1 MMNLEVIVYLATF
14 FSHFDF
20 DIGTLFVLIHRSL
33 KYGHHVVGIDISEK
47 LEYRW
52 QRILLDEVIYFLL
65 DCINLLLLRLS
76 LIKV

>member
-1 MMNLEVIVYLATF
+1 MGIKSHLSLEDG
-14 FSHFDF
+14 H
-20 DIGTLFVLIHRSL
+20 LI
-33 KYGHHVVGIDISEK
+33 VGIDISEK